1 MIFFCSWFCSL
12 AVCFSVFIK
21 LDTINS
27 TSHPHSIN
35 YRRNAPPSLHVINL
49 LFCSSELAS
58 ELESFFPS
66 LSDAC
71 AEMWGGCPSDSI
83 LRESGFRSGA
93 GMQEAGANKKK
104 GRPKL
109 TSTSP
114 SLSTFSTRPVFP
126 IVCSHSGSGNDQAT
140 LEARVNS

>member
-1 MIFFCSWFCSL
+1 MKNAKPFSQNSL
-12 AVCFSVFIK
+12 
-21 LDTINS
+21 LDD
-27 TSHPHSIN
+27 
-35 YRRNAPPSLHVINL
+35 
-49 LFCSSELAS
+49 SELAS
-58 ELESFFPS
+58 ELEFDFPS

-71 AEMWGGCPSDSI
+71 AAIWGSCPPDSI

-109 TSTSP
+109 TSKSP

-126 IVCSHSGSGNDQAT
+126 TVCSHSGSGNNQAM